1 LSVLPLAPKKS
12 KKPKYTYIIKFQ
24 STERYTLNKYLI
36 ETEKD
41 INLMRDKKLNLIDK
55 KSIILLIFYYLRVF
69 LGDFIHA
76 KN

>member
-1 LSVLPLAPKKS
+1 
-12 KKPKYTYIIKFQ
+12 
-24 STERYTLNKYLI
+24 
-36 ETEKD
+36 
-41 INLMRDKKLNLIDK
+41 MRDKKLNLIDK